1 MQETA
6 TVKPLAPSRPLAIGV
21 GPVTVA
27 PYLDR
32 PQIVTRPSGARL
44 DVAEFDQWAAPLQD
58 SVARVVAENLSFLMP
73 TARVIL
79 QPLPRASSVDYQASI
94 AVDRFDGTTGG
105 EVVLLGYWS
114 LWDANGNE
122 LARKKV
128 RFSAPTKG
136 PEYEALVSAMSRT
149 LADLSQDI
157 ATTVQGVAPRASTR

>member
-1 MQETA
+1 
-6 TVKPLAPSRPLAIGV
+6 
-21 GPVTVA
+21 
-27 PYLDR
+27 
-32 PQIVTRPSGARL
+32 
-44 DVAEFDQWAAPLQD
+44 
-58 SVARVVAENLSFLMP
+58 
-73 TARVIL
+73 
-79 QPLPRASSVDYQASI
+79 
-94 AVDRFDGTTGG
+94 
-105 EVVLLGYWS
+105 VVLLGYWS